1 MLLAIVGQLLCLAI
15 PQAQTLI
22 RKKEDQN
29 AVRSKTVLNKLA
41 RKSLHDI
48 ETIT

>member
-1 MLLAIVGQLLCLAI
+1 MLLVIIAQLLCLAI

-29 AVRSKTVLNKLA
+29 AVRSKTVLDKFS
-41 RKSLHDI
+41 RKSFHDI